1 MLKNQLVSICMPAY
15 NAEKYIAH
23 AIQSVID
30 QTYSNWELI
39 IVNDGSTDNTASIAE
54 CFTDKRIKLIF
65 QNNQG
70 QCTAANNAFKASNGL
85 LIKFLDA
92 DDILSPETI
101 ESQVKRMNENNE
113 SVASAKWGRFY
124 NNNLNTFKLNNETV
138 WQDLPPDEWLVQSW
152 KNAQPM
158 MQCGLWLIPR
168 NIVIKSD
175 LWDEQLSL
183 INDFDFFTRILVNS
197 KMVLFTQEAVLYY
210 RSGLEKS
217 LSGTKTRK
225 GYESAFRS
233 IEKATSELLK
243 VRGDDK
249 AKLSCANIWQSF
261 IYDVYP
267 HQKDLINKAKV
278 YIQHLTKPSVT
289 FPCGGYSKLL
299 LPLLGWKLTKKMQL
313 LKYRIFLAFVK

>member
-1 MLKNQLVSICMPAY
+1 MLNKQLVSICMPAY
-15 NAEKYIAH
+15 NVEKYIGE
-23 AIQSVID
+23 AIQSIID

-39 IVNDGSTDNTASIAE
+39 IVNDGSTDNTARIAE
-54 CFTDKRIKLIF
+54 GFIDERIKLIN
-65 QNNQG
+65 QSNQG
-70 QCTAANNAFKASNGL
+70 QCAAANNAFKASGGE
-85 LIKFLDA
+85 LIKFFDA

-101 ESQVKRMNENNE
+101 ESQVKRLNEHDE
-113 SVASAKWGRFY
+113 SIASAKWGRFY
-124 NNNLNTFKLNNETV
+124 NNDLNSFKLNNETV
-138 WQDLPPDEWLVQSW
+138 WQDLPADEWLVQSW

-158 MQCGLWLIPR
+158 MQCGLWLMPR
-168 NIVIKSD
+168 NIVIKSG

-197 KMVLFTQEAVLYY
+197 KMVLFTKEAVVYY

-233 IEKATSELLK
+233 IEKGTSELLK
-243 VRGDDK
+243 IRKDDR
-249 AKLSCANIWQSF
+249 AKLSCTNIWQNF

-267 HQKDLINKAKV
+267 HQKDLINKAKT
-278 YIQHLTKPSVT
+278 YLQHLTKPSIT

-299 LPLLGWKLTKKMQL
+299 LPLLGWKLIKKIQL
-313 LKYRIFLAFVK
+313 LRYRIFKLL